1 MRLKDKRV
9 LITGT
14 GGGQGDAAQ
23 RLFAQEGA
31 RVVGCDVKPG
41 AAELTAQALR
51 DEGHDVEGVTVDLA
65 EFDAASSWIENAA
78 RRLGGIDVLY
88 NNAAGFAFAPFAEM
102 SLETW
107 RHSMRTE
114 LDIVFHTTR
123 PAWRYLCDGGGSVIN
138 TASVSATRGIAPLGQ
153 AAHAAAKGGVLG
165 LTATLAA
172 EGAEHGVRVNAIS
185 PGLVAS
191 PAAQVAGDDPSRSHL
206 WSYMVGLHLLGRAG
220 TGDDTAYLAL
230 YLASDESSWVTG
242 QNYVIDGGWTAGFR

>member
-1 MRLKDKRV
+1 LKGKRV

-14 GGGQGDAAQ
+14 GGGQGEAAQ
-23 RLFAQEGA
+23 RLFAKEGA

-51 DEGHDVEGVTVDLA
+51 DEGRDVEGMTVDLA
-65 EFDAASSWIENAA
+65 EFDAASAWVERAA
-78 RRLGGIDVLY
+78 ERLGGIDVLY

-102 SLETW
+102 ALDTW
-107 RHSMRTE
+107 RHSIRTE

-138 TASVSATRGIAPLGQ
+138 TSSVSASRGIAPLGQ
-153 AAHAAAKGGVLG
+153 AAHAAAKAGVLG
-165 LTATLAA
+165 LTTALAA
-172 EGAEHGVRVNAIS
+172 EGAEHGVRANAIS
-185 PGLVAS
+185 PGFVAS
-191 PAAQVAGDDPSRSHL
+191 PAAGVAGDDASRAEL
-206 WSYMVGLHLLGRAG
+206 RAYMLGLHLIRRAG

-242 QNYVIDGGWTAGFR
+242 QNYAIDGGWTAGFR